1 MLLGAARLRALKNLS
16 AKGRSTVVGA
26 PGSSAAVMLSGLPYT
41 QGHPI
46 LVVGDSLDDA
56 GYLYFDLCRLAG
68 EDAVAMLPSGFKRD
82 IKYGQIG
89 RASWRERVLSHV

>member
-1 MLLGAARLRALKNLS
+1 
-16 AKGRSTVVGA
+16 
-26 PGSSAAVMLSGLPYT
+26 MLSGLPYT

-82 IKYGQIG
+82 IK
-89 RASWRERVLSHV
+89 